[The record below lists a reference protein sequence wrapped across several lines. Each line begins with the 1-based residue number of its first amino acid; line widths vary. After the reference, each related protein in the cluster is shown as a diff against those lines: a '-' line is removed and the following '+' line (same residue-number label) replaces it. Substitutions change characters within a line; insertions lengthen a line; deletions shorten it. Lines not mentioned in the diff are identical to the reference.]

1 MRTLHPRQAGLIQG
15 CARPGPALDFDSML
29 TTHGR
34 YPFSPISQRKA
45 WDWPGGKRLA
55 LYIAVNIEH
64 FPFGEG
70 MGVPLAPAQPEPDV
84 VNFSWRD
91 YGNRIGVWR
100 LLELFDEL
108 KLPAAALANS
118 AIYDHAP
125 QIMAAFR
132 QRGDEIVGHG
142 RTNAERQGPMS
153 EAEERA
159 LIEKATAVLT
169 RHEGKKPAGWMGPWV
184 SESRVTPDLL
194 QEAGYQYLMDWGHD
208 DQPVWL
214 KTRGG
219 RILSIP
225 YPKPTNDLPAM
236 HGHSAAPSDWADMVI
251 DYFDEML
258 HQSRN
263 QALVCCLSLHPFLV
277 GFPGRLRQLRRALE
291 HIAAHRDRVWIT
303 HPGAMARH
311 AAGLPD
317 GLIV

>member
-1 MRTLHPRQAGLIQG
+1 
-15 CARPGPALDFDSML
+15 ML
-29 TTHGR
+29 KTHGR
-34 YPFSPISQRKA
+34 YPFSPITDRKP
-45 WDWPGGKRLA
+45 WDWPEGKRLA

-70 MGVPLAPAQPEPDV
+70 MGVPLAHAQPEPDV

-108 KLPAAALANS
+108 KLPAAALANAS
-118 AIYDHAP
+118 IYEHAP

-132 QRGDEIVGHG
+132 KRGDEVVGHG

-153 EAEERA
+153 EAEERV
-159 LIEKATAVLT
+159 LIEEATAILA
-169 RHEGKKPAGWMGPWV
+169 RHEGQKPAGWMGPWV
-184 SESRVTPDLL
+184 SESKVTPDLL

-219 RILSIP
+219 RILSVP

-236 HGHSAAPSDWADMVI
+236 HGHSATPAQWADMLI

-258 HQSRN
+258 HQSRHS
-263 QALVCCLSLHPFLV
+263 ALVCCLSLHPFLV

-291 HIAAHRDRVWIT
+291 HIAARRDRMWIA
-303 HPGAMARH
+303 HPGAIARH
-311 AAGLPD
+311 AAGLPP

>member
-1 MRTLHPRQAGLIQG
+1 
-15 CARPGPALDFDSML
+15 ML
-29 TTHGR
+29 TNHGR
-34 YPFSPISQRKA
+34 YPFSPIVERKA
-45 WDWPGGKRLA
+45 WDWPEGRRLA
-55 LYIAVNIEH
+55 VYIAVNIEH

-84 VNFSWRD
+84 VNFTWRD

-100 LLELFDEL
+100 LLEMFDEL

-118 AIYDHAP
+118 EIYEHAP
-125 QIMAAFR
+125 QVMAAFR
-132 QRGDEIVGHG
+132 KRGDEVVGHG
-142 RTNAERQGPMS
+142 RTNAERQGQMS
-153 EAEERA
+153 EADERR
-159 LIEKATAVLT
+159 LILEATEMLT
-169 RHEGKKPAGWMGPWV
+169 RQEGKKPAGWMGPWV
-184 SESRVTPDLL
+184 SESRKTPDLL

-236 HGHSAAPSDWADMVI
+236 HGHSAAPSDWADMLI

-258 HQSRN
+258 HQSRHH
-263 QALVCCLSLHPFLV
+263 ALVCCLSLHPFLA

-291 HIAAHRDRVWIT
+291 HMTAHRDRVWFT
-303 HPGAMARH
+303 HPGAIARH
-311 AAGLPD
+311 AAGLPA
-317 GLIV
+317 GMIV